1 MWAIGL
7 DVNSGWREK
16 EGEEK
21 KKILSLHK
29 KKKKKKEYCTVTPL
43 GKTKHPR
50 FYGGDRL
57 SWNSGSNTTYKKK
70 NKTIITTLCSV
81 KALFDQM
88 YRC

>member
-29 KKKKKKEYCTVTPL
+29 KKKKKSTVLLRLWVKLSTPVSMEA
-43 GKTKHPR
+43 T
-50 FYGGDRL
+50 
-57 SWNSGSNTTYKKK
+57 
-70 NKTIITTLCSV
+70 V
-81 KALFDQM
+81 
-88 YRC
+88 